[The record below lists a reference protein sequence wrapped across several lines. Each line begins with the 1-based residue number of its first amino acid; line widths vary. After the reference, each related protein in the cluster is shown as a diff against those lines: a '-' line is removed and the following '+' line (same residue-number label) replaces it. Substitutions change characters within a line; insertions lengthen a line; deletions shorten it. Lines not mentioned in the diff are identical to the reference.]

1 MAALTVQTVTAVGI
15 TPNAAVQITAW
26 PAGDTVATAELGDRG
41 VWAEVANT
49 SGGSL
54 DFRVNDSGATP
65 AGNAAANG
73 YTTVTV
79 PTASSRLVWISKS
92 NVDPAAGGA
101 KVGAST
107 TNAAFTVRLFR
118 Y

>member
-1 MAALTVQTVTAVGI
+1 MAALTTNVATSPGI
-15 TPNAAVQITAW
+15 TPAAAVQITAW
-26 PAGDTVATAELGDRG
+26 TTGDTITASDIGDTG
-41 VWAEVANT
+41 VTAVVANT

-54 DFRVNDSGATP
+54 DFRVEDPGTTA

-79 PTASSRLVWISKS
+79 PNSQSRHVKITRN
-92 NVDPAAGGA
+92 NVNLTNQTV

-107 TNAAFTVRLFR
+107 TNAAFTIQLVK
-118 Y
+118 